1 MHEVQLM
8 MGIIVDVLWCNAP
21 STWSFGGVCH
31 MQPKCCILKTKIPY
45 QKIHPTSSTMLAP
58 DMVDG
63 LLSGSH
69 CAIAGVSIKG
79 LFALLVLTLLL
90 PPGAM
95 TSSKPITC
103 HKTCLCASNIVSCS
117 KMNLTGIPMALPRYT
132 AVLDLSFNQISKLK
146 AEWTPVKLSKL
157 HSLLLSHNGL
167 TFLSSE
173 AFLYVTWLRYLDL
186 SSNGLK
192 ILEEFI
198 FEPLEHLE
206 VLLLYNNHI
215 SQIDR
220 TAFSGLNSL
229 QKLYLSQNQVKR
241 FPLELVKERN
251 RLEKLTL
258 LDVSTNRIKLLPIQE
273 LQVLPAWIKNGL
285 YFHNNPLPCSCEL
298 YSMLAR
304 WHLQEL
310 SSATDFRDDHT
321 CLLPGT
327 QKEKVLTL
335 ELNKVHLNCSAV
347 TIIGEEAY
355 LEQVLNLGCDTRQR
369 DVLKSWVL
377 PGNVQVSS
385 GNQSARVLSDGSLQ
399 IGPLTLEDSGVYTC
413 YAVGDSLNE
422 TLYVTVEVHNTTQA
436 GGHEGMKTAYTTL
449 VGCLASAVMVLIY
462 LYLTP
467 CRCFCCSS
475 QGLDKRALG
484 DSLHSSTVS
493 VSPTHEDTGPEGG
506 GGGGG
511 AFDKPPFNRHVAF
524 PDPKGLIEQNGRLSP
539 CGEEEEEWQEED
551 RGKQGQRRKSDVES
565 LSSVCSDTPI
575 VV

>member
-1 MHEVQLM
+1 MK
-8 MGIIVDVLWCNAP
+8 
-21 STWSFGGVCH
+21 SKF
-31 MQPKCCILKTKIPY
+31 CIMKTKIPY
-45 QKIHPTSSTMLAP
+45 LKIHSTSSTMPAP

-63 LLSGSH
+63 QLSGSR
-69 CAIAGVSIKG
+69 CAIEGVSIKG
-79 LFALLVLTLLL
+79 LFALLVLSLLL
-90 PPGAM
+90 PSGAT
-95 TSSKPITC
+95 TSSKSVTC

-117 KMNLTGIPMALPRYT
+117 KMNLTGIPMAFPRYT

-146 AEWTPVKLSKL
+146 AEWTPVKLSML

-173 AFLYVTWLRYLDL
+173 AFLYVTRLRYLDL

-206 VLLLYNNHI
+206 VLLLYNNYI

-220 TAFSGLNSL
+220 TAFSSLNSL
-229 QKLYLSQNQVKR
+229 QKLYLSQNQIQR

-258 LDVSTNRIKLLPIQE
+258 LDVSTNRLKLLPIQE

-304 WHLQEL
+304 WHRQEL

-321 CLLPGT
+321 CLLPGA
-327 QKEKVLTL
+327 QKEKALTL

-347 TIIGEEAY
+347 TILDEEAY
-355 LEQVLNLGCDTRQR
+355 LEQFIRLGCDTRQR
-369 DVLKSWVL
+369 YMLKSWVL
-377 PGNVQVSS
+377 PGNVQLSS
-385 GNQSARVLSDGSLQ
+385 GNQSSRVLSDGSLQ
-399 IGPLTLEDSGVYTC
+399 VGPITLEDSGIYTC
-413 YAVGDSLNE
+413 YAVGESFNE
-422 TLYVTVEVHNTTQA
+422 TLYVTVLVHNATQA
-436 GGHEGMKTAYTTL
+436 GGQEGMKTAYTTL
-449 VGCLASAVMVLIY
+449 VGCLASAMMVLIY

-467 CRCFCCSS
+467 CRCICCPG
-475 QGLDKRALG
+475 QGLDKRAPG
-484 DSLHSSTVS
+484 DSLHSSILS

-506 GGGGG
+506 EGGGG
-511 AFDKPPFNRHVAF
+511 AFDKPPFNRHVTYL
-524 PDPKGLIEQNGRLSP
+524 DPKGLLEQNGRLSP
-539 CGEEEEEWQEED
+539 CGEEDEEWQEED
-551 RGKQGQRRKSDVES
+551 RGRQEQRRKSDAES

>member
-1 MHEVQLM
+1 MKSKFC
-8 MGIIVDVLWCNAP
+8 IV
-21 STWSFGGVCH
+21 
-31 MQPKCCILKTKIPY
+31 KTKIPY
-45 QKIHPTSSTMLAP
+45 LKIHSTSSTMPAP

-63 LLSGSH
+63 KLSGSR
-69 CAIAGVSIKG
+69 CAIEGVSIKG
-79 LFALLVLTLLL
+79 LFALLVLSLLL
-90 PPGAM
+90 PSGAT
-95 TSSKPITC
+95 TSSKSVTC

-117 KMNLTGIPMALPRYT
+117 KMNLTSIPMAFPRYT

-146 AEWTPVKLSKL
+146 AEWTPVKLSML

-173 AFLYVTWLRYLDL
+173 AFLYVTRLRYLDL

-206 VLLLYNNHI
+206 VLLLYNNYI

-220 TAFSGLNSL
+220 TAFSSLNSL
-229 QKLYLSQNQVKR
+229 QKLYLSQNQIQR

-258 LDVSTNRIKLLPIQE
+258 LDVSTNRLKLLPIQE

-304 WHLQEL
+304 WHRQEL

-327 QKEKVLTL
+327 QKEKALTL

-347 TIIGEEAY
+347 TILDEEAY
-355 LEQVLNLGCDTRQR
+355 LEQFIRLGCDTRQR
-369 DVLKSWVL
+369 YMLKSWVL
-377 PGNVQVSS
+377 PGNVQLSS
-385 GNQSARVLSDGSLQ
+385 GNQSSRVLSDGSLQ
-399 IGPLTLEDSGVYTC
+399 VGPITLEDSGIYTC
-413 YAVGDSLNE
+413 YAVGESFNE
-422 TLYVTVEVHNTTQA
+422 TLYVTVLVHNATQA
-436 GGHEGMKTAYTTL
+436 GGQEGMKTAYTTL
-449 VGCLASAVMVLIY
+449 VGCLASAMMVLIY

-467 CRCFCCSS
+467 CSCICCPG
-475 QGLDKRALG
+475 QGLDKRAPG
-484 DSLHSSTVS
+484 DSLHSSILS

-511 AFDKPPFNRHVAF
+511 AFDKPPFNRHVTYL
-524 PDPKGLIEQNGRLSP
+524 DPKGLLEQNGRLSP
-539 CGEEEEEWQEED
+539 CGEEDEEWQEED
-551 RGKQGQRRKSDVES
+551 RGRQEQRRKSDAES
-565 LSSVCSDTPI
+565 LSSVYSDTPI